1 MEKYI
6 LFAGR
11 KIPVA
16 TTYNVVLFDSD
27 KAQSFYH
34 PENSLSPADLLQM
47 QTIRP
52 ELKTFSFRSNKLTR
66 TGDQLF
72 NVPRAEIDILSNH
85 ITQIA
90 FHHDVTFSASK
101 TFDILC
107 KRGIST
113 HFDINYDGT
122 IYQFLD
128 CYHSAWATGDNN
140 NMSVAID
147 MNNPVLPEM
156 KESDPANGLR
166 DIYQDKINGSL
177 KTMLGYTDA
186 QYESLIALLKAFI
199 TPIQIPGEPDWIPL
213 PNISSNCFPPITDS
227 GEIINRLLKNPT
239 GFVGMLGHYHCSAQK
254 WDPGPAFDWMR
265 VLSGLKGER
274 NSLPLYLDRD
284 DHRNLSDVAG
294 AALKNLLDKY
304 YLNAEINDG
313 GWYPIGTNQSWHSGI
328 HLSATKGTSI
338 MNMMKGKIV
347 AVRNVKTVDLGDPSF
362 VLVRHEREETGTDGK
377 PKSIYWYSLY
387 MHLAYIDTPDD
398 FEKIPWIGKLLEND
412 FEIPIDFHINY
423 KQEDRS
429 YEKRVPQHYNAIED
443 RSDKTAI
450 KNAFLR
456 GDIILTELDVAA
468 GEKLGSIGL
477 FGLQPGLDNL
487 SNQVHIEVFSEENI
501 FQTRNSQQNAWL
513 ITEGDDKGYS
523 IIPIKRILRPIQDNV
538 QQQTGRRPSFLKTS
552 EIQSFFNGGAFTKE
566 ERESFR
572 KMICY
577 HQSEW
582 SPLMNWTKTAV
593 QSVGWQ
599 WENEK
604 SFGQWLIYWLPFQ
617 WMTKKVLADL
627 GIKSKNHL
635 FFTYHPIYLLEQLN
649 SSYAGDIRA
658 TAEEASDEEAAAQ
671 NKAYKKDLDTL
682 MELNK
687 KRKQGIQLTP
697 EEIEIQ
703 NQLYEKMDD
712 HLDDKNGSINAETA
726 YDYSRNKVFD
736 DYAPG
741 EWPAPQMS

>member
-6 LFAGR
+6 LFGGR

-16 TTYNVVLFDSD
+16 TTYNIVRFDND

-34 PENSLSPADLLQM
+34 PENSLSPADLLMM

-52 ELKTFSFRSNKLTR
+52 ELRTFSFRSGKLTR
-66 TGDQLF
+66 SGDQLF

-90 FHHDVTFSASK
+90 FHHDVTRSAPQ

-140 NMSVAID
+140 NMSIAID
-147 MNNPVLPEM
+147 MNNPVLPEA

-199 TPIQIPGEPDWIPL
+199 SPMQIPGEPDWIPL
-213 PNISSNCFPPITDS
+213 PNIQQNCFPPITDS
-227 GEIINRLLKNPT
+227 GEIINRLLKDPT

-274 NSLPLYLDRD
+274 NSLPLYLDKD

-294 AALKNLLDKY
+294 NALKNLLDRY
-304 YLNAEINDG
+304 YQNAEYNDG
-313 GWYPIGTNQSWHSGI
+313 GWYPIGSNQSWHSGI
-328 HLSATKGTSI
+328 HLTASRGTEI

-347 AVRNVKTVDLGDPSF
+347 AIRNVNTVDLGDPSF
-362 VLVRHEREETGTDGK
+362 VLVRHEREETDADGK
-377 PKSIYWYSLY
+377 PRSIYWYSLY
-387 MHLAYIDTPDD
+387 MHLAHLKSKSDL
-398 FEKIPWIGKLLEND
+398 EKIPWIGKLLED
-412 FEIPIDFHINY
+412 DYDIPTDVVYNFDKNN
-423 KQEDRS
+423 RGV
-429 YEKRVPQHYNAIED
+429 EKRVPEHFTAIED
-443 RSDKTAI
+443 RSDKAGI
-450 KNAFLR
+450 KRAFFR
-456 GDIILTELDVAA
+456 GDIILTEIDVAA
-468 GEKLGSIGL
+468 GEKIGIIGK
-477 FGLQPGLDNL
+477 FGLLPGDDNL
-487 SNQVHIEVFSEENI
+487 THQVHIEVFSEENI
-501 FQTRNSQQNAWL
+501 FQTRNGQQNAWN
-513 ITEGDDKGYS
+513 IIEGDESGYS
-523 IIPIKRILRPIQDNV
+523 LVPIKRILRPIQDNV
-538 QQQTGRRPSFLKTS
+538 ELQTNRRPSFLKTT
-552 EIQSFFNGGAFTKE
+552 EIQSFFAGGELTKE
-566 ERESFR
+566 GRETFR

-577 HQSEW
+577 HRSEW

-593 QSVGWQ
+593 QTVGWQ

-604 SFGQWLIYWLPFQ
+604 SFGQWLLYWLPFQ
-617 WMTKKVLADL
+617 WMTKKVLGEL
-627 GIKSKNHL
+627 KIKSKNHY

-649 SSYAGDIRA
+649 VSYAGDIRA
-658 TAEEASDEEAAAQ
+658 TAEEASDAEAAAQ
-671 NKAYKKDLDTL
+671 NKEYKADLDRL

-687 KRKQGIQLTP
+687 KRRQGIALDP
-697 EEIEIQ
+697 DEIAEQ
-703 NQLYEKMDD
+703 NRLYEKMDD
-712 HLDDKNGSINAETA
+712 HLDDATGSISAETT

-736 DYAPG
+736 DFAPG
-741 EWPAPQMS
+741 EWPAPKNT